1 MTDGL
6 LHIVC
11 VSYSR
16 SYPDVVVKS
25 LDLDQAKNSKG
36 QMADVAKLH
45 HTKEEKHAQSTP
57 KSASK
62 RGWSTVRTA
71 ARQLQ
76 NDVV

>member
-1 MTDGL
+1 
-6 LHIVC
+6 V
-11 VSYSR
+11 R

-25 LDLDQAKNSKG
+25 FDMGQAVSSKG
-36 QMADVAKLH
+36 QMAEVARLH
-45 HTKEEKHAQSTP
+45 QAKEEKHAQSSS

-62 RGWSTVRTA
+62 RGWSAMRTA